1 MADMLMVEMGA
12 VFLDLRSDVAMRI
25 MTHTYM
31 GTMAFY
37 AASFNIGKLLL
48 NKIWKSH
55 LHFRSFVVNFAY
67 GL

>member
-48 NKIWKSH
+48 NKI
-55 LHFRSFVVNFAY
+55 
-67 GL
+67 